1 MYLSD
6 NDRRAQASYDAML
19 ARGPQEDPVFSVTVD
34 YTIWVDQSF
43 TLEALRKEVG
53 GEAHFSSDVDEDGLR
68 EVQGSTELEEITD
81 EDHGEEV
88 FRNHLEKIQGVDM
101 EDPDITITGP
111 DAEDDY
117 DPRDEG

>member
-1 MYLSD
+1 M
-6 NDRRAQASYDAML
+6 NTTDRAALRSYDAML
-19 ARGPQEDPVFSVTVD
+19 ARGPQEEPVFNVVVD

-43 TLEALRKEVG
+43 TLAGLTREVG

-68 EVQGSTELEEITD
+68 EVQGSTDLDEITD

-88 FRNHLEKIQGVDM
+88 FRNHLEKVQGVDM

-111 DAEDDY
+111 GEDDMI
-117 DPRDEG
+117 DPRDEY